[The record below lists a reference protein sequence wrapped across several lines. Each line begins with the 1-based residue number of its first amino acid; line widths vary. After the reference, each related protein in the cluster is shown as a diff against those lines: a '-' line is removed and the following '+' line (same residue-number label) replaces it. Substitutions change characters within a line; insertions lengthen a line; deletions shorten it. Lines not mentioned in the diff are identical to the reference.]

1 MAARGRVTRNT
12 DPHQNFSKRPPATRG
27 PSADRPPPIADH
39 KAIAFVRAGPAH
51 SAVIRARV
59 VGYAMPAEMPPR
71 MRAKMRKP
79 SDGAY
84 AAAMD
89 AGIDSET
96 PRTSIILR
104 PYRSPS
110 APRYSTEA
118 ARARE

>member
-1 MAARGRVTRNT
+1 MTRDEHDRQHERERGEWQS
-12 DPHQNFSKRPPATRG
+12 DEEHGSPPELLQQPPATRG
-27 PSADRPPPIADH
+27 PSADSPPPIADH

-51 SAVIRARV
+51 SAVMSASV
-59 VGYAMPAEMPPR
+59 VGYAMPAETPPT

-89 AGIDSET
+89 AGIDSEI

-104 PYRSPS
+104 P
-110 APRYSTEA
+110 
-118 ARARE
+118 